1 VHAVVVVSDRKGC
14 GEIRNSPHP
23 LSMLYR
29 SLAVAVCVVVIIRS
43 MRVAVEKV
51 VVVRLTKVH
60 GLTDASH
67 DLTDSEQVVT
77 QCLVGSV

>member
-1 VHAVVVVSDRKGC
+1 MTERDVERFGIHHSD
-14 GEIRNSPHP
+14 P
-23 LSMLYR
+23 LSMSYR
-29 SLAVAVCVVVIIRS
+29 SLAVAVCVIVVIRS

-67 DLTDSEQVVT
+67 DLTDSKQVVT
-77 QCLVGSV
+77 QCLVGLV